1 MLSIAEFSG
10 VHFPTFKVKT
20 LTLKTTI
27 LRSAVLG
34 IAKLLQNSPE
44 LKKIVFYK
52 TEDWNCSVVNFTIL
66 SLLYYKVQTNK
77 KSMSF
82 AFFG

>member
-52 TEDWNCSVVNFTIL
+52 T
-66 SLLYYKVQTNK
+66 
-77 KSMSF
+77 
-82 AFFG
+82 